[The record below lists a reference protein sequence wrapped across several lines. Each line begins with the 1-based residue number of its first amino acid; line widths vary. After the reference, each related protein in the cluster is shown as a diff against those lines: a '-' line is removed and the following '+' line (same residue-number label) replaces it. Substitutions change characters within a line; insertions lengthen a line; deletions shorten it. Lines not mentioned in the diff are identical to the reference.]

1 MSLFCK
7 VCARMPVDLIN
18 KAMERARAKLAVA
31 KVDKSDM
38 KSKAKVF
45 KAVVKGLAL
54 EANVDLG

>member
-7 VCARMPVDLIN
+7 VCARMPADLIN
-18 KAMERARAKLAVA
+18 KAVAQAKKKLAVA

-38 KSKAKVF
+38 KAKAKVF
-45 KAVVKGLAL
+45 KAVIKELAS